1 MAKGRGG
8 ACATARAP
16 REEPGSPPAAPSEG
30 PGASAG
36 KPAARGCGPG
46 SRGRGVAGGRPVCG
60 PTRPRGARCAAGAP
74 GAFGRVARGGPR
86 ARGGQ
91 HHGQQPRGQ
100 GTCGSL
106 GRGRGAGDRAGRSG
120 SRGGPGWQNGGGSSR
135 APRCP
140 LTRRGRSAGLTGCGG
155 CGRAP
160 PTDQIRPRA
169 PALRRRRASRAGA
182 EPEAGA
188 GPAPLHQFPEGVKT
202 IHAHSKPRKQ
212 LKGYA
217 EQNVAPFSS

>member
-16 REEPGSPPAAPSEG
+16 GEEPGSLPAAPSEG

-91 HHGQQPRGQ
+91 HHGQQPQGQ
-100 GTCGSL
+100 GTWGSL
-106 GRGRGAGDRAGRSG
+106 ERGRGAGDRAGRSG

-160 PTDQIRPRA
+160 PTDQIRPPGGWA
-169 PALRRRRASRAGA
+169 
-182 EPEAGA
+182 AGA
-188 GPAPLHQFPEGVKT
+188 GTAQ
-202 IHAHSKPRKQ
+202 AQSQ
-212 LKGYA
+212 
-217 EQNVAPFSS
+217 